1 MANKRHTINFR
12 DIFDYDIRLT
22 PEKKNPSA
30 KFTRFRKDLVKPQA
44 WFFFFVKNRLNKN
57 RLSPH

>member
-1 MANKRHTINFR
+1 MANKRHAINFR

-30 KFTRFRKDLVKPQA
+30 KFTRFCKDLVKP
-44 WFFFFVKNRLNKN
+44 
-57 RLSPH
+57 